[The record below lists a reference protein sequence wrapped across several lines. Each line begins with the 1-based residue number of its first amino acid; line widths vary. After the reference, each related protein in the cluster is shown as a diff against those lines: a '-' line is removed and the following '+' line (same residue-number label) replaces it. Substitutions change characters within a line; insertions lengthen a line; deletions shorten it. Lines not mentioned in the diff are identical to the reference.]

1 MSHNGLIVRAFPKA
15 QFLRGWYP
23 QTPNTRTH
31 SFPIASLFVGDNPS
45 AFIFKG
51 SVISTTE
58 DGDKWVKG
66 VPTGT
71 THNPII
77 AIAQNDEWQDDVQNA
92 GQLVGLDCSGQF
104 TIATPFFKRTH
115 NGTLCEY
122 TPGTKL
128 TYCVAGEKDGETDTI
143 QYLAY
148 DNTNGTQTLAT
159 RTVSCAGYVRPAADG
174 EPVIG
179 IVSQKGAGRYTTMDM
194 IRAAENPE
202 IRDYVKGLNRDLAG
216 YNLNQKA
223 AGKNLT
229 DNASD
234 FVKMPAG
241 VYPLMFSFGSAVTSD
256 SDISTAYYVVF
267 DTVSTGI
274 NTPKQ
279 G

>member
-1 MSHNGLIVRAFPKA
+1 MAHTGVIVRAFPKA

-31 SFPIASLFVGDNPS
+31 SFPIASLFDGDNPS
-45 AFIFKG
+45 DFIFRG

-58 DGDKWVKG
+58 DGDKWQKG
-66 VPTGT
+66 VPEDT

-104 TIATPFFKRTH
+104 TIATPFFKRAQDAD
-115 NGTLCEY
+115 TLY
-122 TPGTKL
+122 DYAPGTKL
-128 TYCVAGEKDGETDTI
+128 TYCLNDETDTI
-143 QYLAY
+143 KYLAY
-148 DNTNGTQTLAT
+148 DNTDGTQTLTT
-159 RTVSCAGYVRPAADG
+159 RTVSCAGYVRPADDG

-234 FVKMPAG
+234 FAQMPTG

-256 SDISTAYYVVF
+256 SDISTAYYIVF

>member
-1 MSHNGLIVRAFPKA
+1 MAHTGVIVRAFPKA

-45 AFIFKG
+45 DFIFRG

-66 VPTGT
+66 VPEDT

-104 TIATPFFKRTH
+104 TIATPFFKRAQDE
-115 NGTLCEY
+115 NTLY
-122 TPGTKL
+122 DYAPGTKL
-128 TYCVAGEKDGETDTI
+128 TYCLNDETDTI
-143 QYLAY
+143 KYLAY
-148 DNTNGTQTLAT
+148 DKTNGTQTLAT
-159 RTVSCAGYVRPAADG
+159 RTVSCAGYVRKAEDG

-179 IVSQKGAGRYTTMDM
+179 IVSQKDAGRYTTMDM

-202 IRDYVKGLNRDLAG
+202 IREYVKGLNRDLAG
-216 YNLNQKA
+216 YNLNLKA
-223 AGKNLT
+223 DGKTLEA
-229 DNASD
+229 NASD
-234 FVKMPAG
+234 FAKMPTG

-256 SDISTAYYVVF
+256 SDISTAYYIVF

>member
-31 SFPIASLFVGDNPS
+31 SFPIASLFEGDNPGD
-45 AFIFKG
+45 FIFRG

-58 DGDKWVKG
+58 DGDKWQKG
-66 VPTGT
+66 VPEDT

-104 TIATPFFKRTH
+104 TIATPFFKRVH
-115 NGTLCEY
+115 DDTLCAY

-128 TYCVAGEKDGETDTI
+128 TYCLNNETDTI
-143 QYLAY
+143 KYLKY
-148 DNTNGTQTLAT
+148 ENGTQTLDEK
-159 RTVSCAGYVRPAADG
+159 TVYCRGYVRPAEDG

-194 IRAAENPE
+194 IRAEENPE

-223 AGKNLT
+223 AGKTLPE
-229 DNASD
+229 DVAD
-234 FVKMPAG
+234 FAQMPTG

-256 SDISTAYYVVF
+256 SDISTAYYIVF

>member
-1 MSHNGLIVRAFPKA
+1 MAHTGVIVRAFPKA

-45 AFIFKG
+45 DFIFRG

-58 DGDKWVKG
+58 DGDKWQKG
-66 VPTGT
+66 VPEDT

-104 TIATPFFKRTH
+104 TIATPFFKRAQDAD
-115 NGTLCEY
+115 TLY
-122 TPGTKL
+122 DYAPGTKL
-128 TYCVAGEKDGETDTI
+128 TYCLNDETDTI
-143 QYLAY
+143 KYLAY
-148 DNTNGTQTLAT
+148 DKTNGTQTLAT
-159 RTVSCAGYVRPAADG
+159 RNVSCAGYVRPADAG

-202 IRDYVKGLNRDLAG
+202 ISEYVKGLNRDLAG
-216 YNLNQKA
+216 FNLNLKA
-223 AGKNLT
+223 EGKTLE

-234 FVKMPAG
+234 FAQMPTG

-256 SDISTAYYVVF
+256 SDISTAYYIVF

>member
-1 MSHNGLIVRAFPKA
+1 MAHTGVIVRAFPKA

-31 SFPIASLFVGDNPS
+31 SFPIASLFDGDNPS
-45 AFIFKG
+45 DFIFRG

-58 DGDKWVKG
+58 DGDKWQKG
-66 VPTGT
+66 VPEDT

-104 TIATPFFKRTH
+104 TIATPFFKRIH
-115 NGTLCEY
+115 GGKLCEY

-128 TYCVAGEKDGETDTI
+128 TYCLNNETDTI
-143 QYLAY
+143 KYLTYA
-148 DNTNGTQTLAT
+148 NGEQELVTKTD
-159 RTVSCAGYVRPAADG
+159 VDCKGYVRPVDPDNAG

-216 YNLNQKA
+216 YNLNLKA
-223 AGKNLT
+223 EGKTLEA
-229 DNASD
+229 NASD
-234 FVKMPAG
+234 FVQMPTG
-241 VYPLMFSFGSAVTSD
+241 VYPLMVSFGSAVTSD
-256 SDISTAYYVVF
+256 SDIRNAYYIVF

-279 G
+279 D

>member
-31 SFPIASLFVGDNPS
+31 SFPIASLFKGNNPKD
-45 AFIFKG
+45 FIFRG

-104 TIATPFFKRTH
+104 TIATPFFKH
-115 NGTLCEY
+115 KHDGELCEY

-128 TYCVAGEKDGETDTI
+128 TYCLNNETDTI
-143 QYLAY
+143 QYLEYA
-148 DNTNGTQTLAT
+148 NGTQTLVT
-159 RTVSCAGYVRPAADG
+159 DDEVKCIGYVRPAKDG

-202 IRDYVKGLNRDLAG
+202 IREYVKGLNRDLAG
-216 YNLNQKA
+216 YNLNLKA

-234 FVKMPAG
+234 FAKMPTGA
-241 VYPLMFSFGSAVTSD
+241 YPLMFSFGSAVTSD
-256 SDISTAYYVVF
+256 SDISTAYYIVF

>member
-1 MSHNGLIVRAFPKA
+1 MAHTGVIVRTFPKA

-31 SFPIASLFVGDNPS
+31 SFPIASLFKGDP
-45 AFIFKG
+45 ADFIFRG
-51 SVISTTE
+51 SVISTTK
-58 DGDKWVKG
+58 DGEHWQKG
-66 VPTGT
+66 VPAGT

-104 TIATPFFKRTH
+104 TIATPFFKRIH
-115 NGTLCEY
+115 GNKLCEY

-128 TYCVAGEKDGETDTI
+128 TYCVSGEKDTI
-143 QYLAY
+143 KYLEYVDGAQNLVV
-148 DNTNGTQTLAT
+148 DDDVDCT
-159 RTVSCAGYVRPAADG
+159 GYVRPADAGD
-174 EPVIG
+174 PVIG

-216 YNLNQKA
+216 YNLNLKA
-223 AGKNLT
+223 SGKTIDGEDAN
-229 DNASD
+229 D
-234 FVKMPAG
+234 FAQMPTG

-256 SDISTAYYVVF
+256 SDIRNAYYIVF

>member
-1 MSHNGLIVRAFPKA
+1 MSYNGLIVREFPKA

-31 SFPIASLFVGDNPS
+31 SFPIASNSEGV
-45 AFIFKG
+45 IFRG

-58 DGDKWVKG
+58 DGENWQKG
-66 VPTGT
+66 VPAST

-104 TIATPFFKRTH
+104 TIATPFFKRI
-115 NGTLCEY
+115 NEDDDTLYDY

-128 TYCVAGEKDGETDTI
+128 TYCLHGEKDKI

-148 DNTNGTQTLAT
+148 NEGTQTL
-159 RTVSCAGYVRPAADG
+159 VEKEVDCVGYVRKAEDG

-194 IRAAENPE
+194 IRAAANPE
-202 IRDYVKGLNRDLAG
+202 IGPYVKGLNRDLAG

-223 AGKNLT
+223 AGKTLA

-234 FVKMPAG
+234 FASMPTG

-256 SDISTAYYVVF
+256 SDISTAYYIVF

-279 G
+279 QG

>member
-1 MSHNGLIVRAFPKA
+1 MAHTGVIVRAFPKA

-31 SFPIASLFVGDNPS
+31 SFPIASLFEGDPKD
-45 AFIFKG
+45 FIFRG

-128 TYCVAGEKDGETDTI
+128 TYCVAGATDGETDTI

-148 DNTNGTQTLAT
+148 DNTNGTQTLDA
-159 RTVSCAGYVRPAADG
+159 RTVYCAGYVRPAEDG

-179 IVSQKGAGRYTTMDM
+179 IVSQKDAGRYTTMDM

-216 YNLNQKA
+216 YNLNLKA
-223 AGKNLT
+223 DGKT
-229 DNASD
+229 IDGDDASD
-234 FVKMPAG
+234 FAKMPTG

-256 SDISTAYYVVF
+256 SDISTAYYIVF